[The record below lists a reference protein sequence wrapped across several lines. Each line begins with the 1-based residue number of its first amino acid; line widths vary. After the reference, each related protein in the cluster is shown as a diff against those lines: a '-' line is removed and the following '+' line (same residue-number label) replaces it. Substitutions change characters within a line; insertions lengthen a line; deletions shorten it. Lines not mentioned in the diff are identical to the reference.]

1 MIPRLVEG
9 PGQLA
14 FYVNEKQELY
24 LGGWGGLFRA
34 DKQLSG
40 RWLLG
45 E

>member
-24 LGGWGGLFRA
+24 LEGGGLFRA

-40 RWLLG
+40 RRLLG